1 MRCEE
6 VRPLIH
12 SYLDGEL
19 DLVRSTEIDRH
30 FDICHICTCVHQGGL
45 ELRFAIREEI
55 PYFTAPPELAR
66 RVRLMAQEQRAKE
79 PKPVSLFRGWLAAG
93 AAFALAVLLAV
104 AIGLGPSHEQVLAQE
119 VISGHVRSL
128 MADHLT
134 DMVWTDYKTVTPW
147 FVQRLGF
154 APPVEDLTEEGF
166 PLVGC
171 RLDYVDGRR
180 VAALVYQR
188 RLHYVNLFVWP
199 SRGQRSEK
207 ALQENREGYNLL
219 SWNQHG
225 MTFWAVSDLGNDE
238 MQSLARLLQNQT
250 GQASE

>member
-1 MRCEE
+1 
-6 VRPLIH
+6 
-12 SYLDGEL
+12 
-19 DLVRSTEIDRH
+19 
-30 FDICHICTCVHQGGL
+30 
-45 ELRFAIREEI
+45 
-55 PYFTAPPELAR
+55 
-66 RVRLMAQEQRAKE
+66 
-79 PKPVSLFRGWLAAG
+79 
-93 AAFALAVLLAV
+93 
-104 AIGLGPSHEQVLAQE
+104 
-119 VISGHVRSL
+119 

-188 RLHYVNLFVWP
+188 RLHYINLFVWP

-207 ALQENREGYNLL
+207 ALQEKREGYNLL
-219 SWNQHG
+219 
-225 MTFWAVSDLGNDE
+225 DLEPARND
-238 MQSLARLLQNQT
+238 LL
-250 GQASE
+250 GRIRSR

>member
-1 MRCEE
+1 
-6 VRPLIH
+6 
-12 SYLDGEL
+12 
-19 DLVRSTEIDRH
+19 
-30 FDICHICTCVHQGGL
+30 
-45 ELRFAIREEI
+45 
-55 PYFTAPPELAR
+55 
-66 RVRLMAQEQRAKE
+66 
-79 PKPVSLFRGWLAAG
+79 
-93 AAFALAVLLAV
+93 
-104 AIGLGPSHEQVLAQE
+104 
-119 VISGHVRSL
+119 

-154 APPVEDLTEEGF
+154 APPVEDLAEEGF

-188 RLHYVNLFVWP
+188 RLHYINLFVWP

-207 ALQENREGYNLL
+207 ALQENRGGVQPPD
-219 SWNQHG
+219 WNQHG

-238 MQSLARLLQNQT
+238 MQALARLLQNQT